1 MDDEIYKNGGYFDD
15 DGNKLDP
22 DIIPKPGLCLVCAN
36 EDNPYELVL
45 CNLNRLDQVG
55 EDEFK
60 CGSFEPKS

>member
-15 DGNKLDP
+15 NGNKLDP

-36 EDNPYELVL
+36 EDNPHELVL

-60 CGSFEPKS
+60 CGSFEPKA